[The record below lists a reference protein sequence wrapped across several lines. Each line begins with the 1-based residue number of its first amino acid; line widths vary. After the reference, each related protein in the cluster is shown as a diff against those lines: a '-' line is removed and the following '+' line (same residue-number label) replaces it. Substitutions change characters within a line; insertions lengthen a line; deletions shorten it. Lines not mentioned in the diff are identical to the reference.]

1 MKQLKMAWLF
11 TTTLMVSVFSYAQ
24 TADEVI
30 DKHLAA
36 IGGKEKLLTLSS
48 VVMEGTL
55 TVQGM
60 EIPVKLTQVHNKGQR
75 VDISA
80 MGMNGYIIQTATEGW
95 TYMPFQ
101 GQTKAEATPAEVVKE
116 TSDAQIDAQGILLNY
131 KDKGHAVEFLG
142 KEDVE
147 GTECFKLKV
156 TMKNGLVQTLFFDP
170 STYFNIKTI
179 TKSKASGQ
187 EVEQTQTYSNF
198 KKIDEGFTF
207 PFAMTGFGPGE
218 LVITKIEVNK
228 PVDESLFKPSN

>member
-11 TTTLMVSVFSYAQ
+11 TATLMVSVFSFAQ

-116 TSDAQIDAQGILLNY
+116 TSDAQIDAQSILLNY

-198 KKIDEGFTF
+198 KKLDEGFTF

-228 PVDESLFKPSN
+228 PVDENLFKPSN